1 MVLHLMSILL
11 HKCLFPNCSG
21 HFWYKINCSNPFP
34 VSFFYL
40 NCLKSCGKIW
50 LTHRIFFPVSWKIF
64 PKNHWEFI
72 KTESENSK
80 KICPTHRKRFFL
92 WVGQIFPVSWT
103 NFFRVLTLSFYW
115 SCKQLFQLSCPSGLL
130 LAIIKYFYDSLKF

>member
-1 MVLHLMSILL
+1 MILVTN
-11 HKCLFPNCSG
+11 CFSELFWTFLIQNELFKSFSCE
-21 HFWYKINCSNPFP
+21 
-34 VSFFYL
+34 FFYL
-40 NCLKSCGKIW
+40 NCLKSCGKIVEV
-50 LTHRIFFPVSWKIF
+50 TNNFFPESWKNF

-103 NFFRVLTLSFYW
+103 NF
-115 SCKQLFQLSCPSGLL
+115 
-130 LAIIKYFYDSLKF
+130 LKFSLSVFTDHVNNYFNFHVRLVFFWPSLNIAMILLNS